1 MGNERRSKTDLILS
15 VLENIHEQERT
26 IGELSLILK
35 TNWNSVKDTIEFLK
49 KIGQVDERIIN
60 SEKKYIAG
68 RYGIGGKKIP
78 TYFNLPIQKDV
89 EYFAG
94 YIYKKITCY
103 FRSIKQLMPNST
115 QLQKISVQIFD
126 DQEIRAKISV
136 PTGWYRFGKISV
148 FGVRRGD
155 AFDEY
160 QNEELD
166 NNTKIQAIIKKAV
179 QDFADKQYTFN
190 ARKKQYEA
198 DNKQQYLIL
207 LELEKMEALLSDP
220 EKNRDN
226 LLKNLDSFIN
236 SIPAEQK
243 TTEVVKLFYDFKSI
257 IQELMATKYKMSKD
271 IKDLLCQTFQR
282 LWDVFATL
290 NFYDSLLEQKSY
302 SKETLDQFIL
312 PDIFQKELMARL
324 IFDELKGKIAS

>member
-94 YIYKKITCY
+94 YIYKKITYY

-126 DQEIRAKISV
+126 DPEIRAKISV

-166 NNTKIQAIIKKAV
+166 KNTKIQVIIKKAV

-207 LELEKMEALLSDP
+207 LELEKMEVLLSNP

-226 LLKNLDSFIN
+226 LLENLDSFIN

-257 IQELMATKYKMSKD
+257 IQELMTTKHKMSKD
-271 IKDLLCQTFQR
+271 IKELLCQTFQR

-324 IFDELKGKIAS
+324 IFDELKGKITS